1 MAVSDELLRRG
12 AKELL
17 SDQWQVLRNDA
28 SVDIS
33 FKRLNGPCLLRLPY
47 KVPMPGNVDL
57 STLADMPRPEIFCNR
72 KELRAMGVQLEA
84 FDIQQVDKVFSPGDC
99 FVSSRHDSECND
111 LFAEMKQVGA
121 LVGALAAPEPDSAPK
136 PELTERLLTWRNF
149 PVESALTIIAV
160 PFDEEA
166 QMFRYQY
173 RQHFTCICVLIPS
186 RALEAADAQQED
198 GKNELQV
205 LIGLFTEDVAS
216 WATDAIQVL
225 HGAMSQLVQR
235 EMYLLEA
242 DRKFYRLLSL
252 RTCQG
257 GWPLLPGEVI
267 MGENVEL
274 QDSEVLEPLFKTWA
288 RPLQSTNFSF
298 ADYLHSFMKRIGA
311 EIRVFDSMDGRPLV
325 FYQAVVRT
333 SQWELV
339 APRFQEAWDY
349 QRLAYSRIVATKR
362 HAPSISDHRN
372 ARFVEVDVGPI
383 IHEESPVQVRNTFL
397 HFAEPQDFTP
407 KRRLSH

>member
-235 EMYLLEA
+235 EMYLLVA
-242 DRKFYRLLSL
+242 
-252 RTCQG
+252 TCLTTPVTEG
-257 GWPLLPGEVI
+257 GR
-267 MGENVEL
+267 
-274 QDSEVLEPLFKTWA
+274 SEVLPLAFSAHVPRRVAAFA
-288 RPLQSTNFSF
+288 RRSNHGGECGAPGFRSAGAFVQNLGSSTSVN
-298 ADYLHSFMKRIGA
+298 
-311 EIRVFDSMDGRPLV
+311 
-325 FYQAVVRT
+325 
-333 SQWELV
+333 ELFLCGLP
-339 APRFQEAWDY
+339 AQ
-349 QRLAYSRIVATKR
+349 L
-362 HAPSISDHRN
+362 
-372 ARFVEVDVGPI
+372 
-383 IHEESPVQVRNTFL
+383 HEENWCRDQGLR
-397 HFAEPQDFTP
+397 
-407 KRRLSH
+407 